1 MCISHAR
8 CWFFFGD
15 SHCCSL
21 NLICSR
27 FEVGVDRVP
36 QKSFSFVGCVSAV
49 HQISSTGIG
58 TSGREDRDPPEGG
71 DDGRGTEVTV
81 ERVAWPWRK
90 FILELVVREDALPEI
105 SFVMMLVRWMMWR
118 LCCRRQRPISNS
130 RNPQAGELLTGGRLV
145 VNFHDD
151 PGWDHSRLFLWPLMR
166 TLGSSSLLTVTNMRR
181 KFPITRRCGCHPL
194 LVKVKHPR
202 LAPLILSWLE
212 SQ

>member
-1 MCISHAR
+1 M
-8 CWFFFGD
+8 
-15 SHCCSL
+15 
-21 NLICSR
+21 
-27 FEVGVDRVP
+27 GVDRVP

-151 PGWDHSRLFLWPLMR
+151 PGWDHSRLFLWPTYANTWIVLTLDCDKYAEKISDYSKMR
-166 TLGSSSLLTVTNMRR
+166 VPPPPGESETPEIGSVDSVVVGISMSS
-181 KFPITRRCGCHPL
+181 
-194 LVKVKHPR
+194 
-202 LAPLILSWLE
+202 ASWCEKEEIWPFVRGPNGIDLRP
-212 SQ
+212 